1 MPPRRLWMR
10 ILDTGTLLFV
20 VGEPQLHRPLRGN
33 GRASQGSGLPLSL
46 ARCATSWEMDIE
58 CKSVALAIEVSGAD
72 FLGVFPNYGVE
83 VSGSN
88 TSPTFTF
95 DECLGANTMV
105 GGLLLYNH
113 PTPVVPDTWGKTK
126 ACYRSGSEWRA
137 MPSHSVRPRA
147 GLTSACSGREP
158 GIMMAGGD
166 LRGERAWLA
175 GVGRRAWRSPLKRKA
190 FGARPGGKMKLARS
204 IAIIVAVLLAR

>member
-1 MPPRRLWMR
+1 MSRSYTDPYEATGELPEGQVFLYLW
-10 ILDTGTLLFV
+10 L
-20 VGEPQLHRPLRGN
+20 
-33 GRASQGSGLPLSL
+33 
-46 ARCATSWEMDIE
+46 RCATSWQMDIE

-113 PTPVVPDTWGKTK
+113 PTPVVPDTWGRTK
-126 ACYRSGSEWRA
+126 ACYR
-137 MPSHSVRPRA
+137 
-147 GLTSACSGREP
+147 
-158 GIMMAGGD
+158 
-166 LRGERAWLA
+166 
-175 GVGRRAWRSPLKRKA
+175 
-190 FGARPGGKMKLARS
+190 
-204 IAIIVAVLLAR
+204 